1 MPRAPFIHPMSVK
14 APFVSVA
21 LAFMLFQAGHSHAQ
35 DTKETLKAKLTAA
48 MCPVFEKAVAD
59 PQMATLSKTQYMNL
73 ITQGFAPVVGKE
85 MATINRLYGAKAFG
99 NAQIMNQIGSEVGA
113 QLLQECPAFVT
124 LSQRVAEGEASTAA
138 TTGQT
143 LGTIGTLGGTDLA
156 RLQVNG
162 KKGEKNE
169 FVVLNRFTGADEML
183 PKLSG
188 LQGRQARISWQET
201 DVYQPQ
207 LKRYEKVRE
216 ITAIE
221 LL

>member
-1 MPRAPFIHPMSVK
+1 MAVQS
-14 APFVSVA
+14 PFVSLLIVC
-21 LAFMLFQAGHSHAQ
+21 LLFHAGHSQAQ
-35 DTKETLKAKLTAA
+35 ETKETLKAKLAAA
-48 MCPVFEKAVAD
+48 MCPVFQKAVAD
-59 PQMATLSKTQYMNL
+59 PQMASLSKTQYMSL

-99 NAQIMNQIGSEVGA
+99 NAQIMNQIGTEVGA

-124 LSQRVAEGEASTAA
+124 LSQRVVEQEASTAA

-143 LGTIGTLGGTDLA
+143 LGTLGTLGGTDLA

-162 KKGEKNE
+162 KKGEKDE
-169 FVVLNRFTGADEML
+169 FVVLNRFAGAEEML
-183 PKLSG
+183 AKLSG

-201 DVYQPQ
+201 EVYQPQ
-207 LKRYEKVRE
+207 QKRYEKVRE